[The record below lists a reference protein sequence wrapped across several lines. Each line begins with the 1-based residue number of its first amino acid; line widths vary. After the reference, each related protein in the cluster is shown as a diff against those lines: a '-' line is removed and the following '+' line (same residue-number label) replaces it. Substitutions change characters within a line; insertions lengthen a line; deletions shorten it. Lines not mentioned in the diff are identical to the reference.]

1 MILFQLALVPLAVAL
16 YGVLWLLWRYFR
28 SVFIRTPLDNVRG
41 PPPQSF
47 VQGNLIQIFERHAS
61 DFHRYL
67 EQDFGPVSTL
77 HGLFGSK
84 WLHIYDP
91 RAMHSIAVKDRDA
104 YEEVPFFREGN
115 QVMFGPGL
123 IATIGDHHR
132 KQRKMLNPVFSAS
145 HMRNLTPVFY
155 EITNKMKSTV
165 TNLLRD
171 GPAELDVLT
180 WMSRTALELVGQG
193 GMGHSF
199 DSLNEKPEKHGELMR
214 DLVPYTTKLVV
225 PLMFL
230 PSISSVTTPSFR
242 RRVVEMI
249 PFKSAQHVR
258 EIIDDL
264 YATSKSVFN
273 AKKSA
278 LTGGDE
284 KTKHDVS
291 EGRDIMSVLLKA
303 NMAASEGDRLP
314 DEELIAQMSTL
325 IYAGMDT
332 TSNAM
337 TRLLQKLAEHPD
349 VQEKLRQEVIDAQN
363 GQDMGYDEL
372 QQLQYLD
379 AVCRETLRLYPPVP
393 FVCRELDMILP
404 LSQAIRGVDGQM
416 MSQVHVPKG
425 TTVVVDLQASNRN
438 PALWGEDAYEWKP
451 ERWLAPVPQALE
463 DANIPGVYSHLMTFF
478 GGQRSCLGFKFSQLE
493 MKVLVSVLLSSFR
506 FSLTGKPIVWNNSAI
521 TYPTIGTV
529 SLKSELPLLVEKLEL

>member
-1 MILFQLALVPLAVAL
+1 MLFSAQLALLPLAALL
-16 YGVLWLLWRYFR
+16 YGVLWLLWRYLRPTFVK
-28 SVFIRTPLDNVRG
+28 SPLDNVRG
-41 PPPQSF
+41 PPSQSF
-47 VQGNLIQIFERHAS
+47 IHGNLNQIFERHAS

-67 EQDFGPVSTL
+67 ERDFGPVSTL

-123 IATIGDHHR
+123 IATVGSHHR

-155 EITNKMKSTV
+155 EVTNKMTSTIAD
-165 TNLLRD
+165 LLRN

-193 GMGHSF
+193 GMGYSF
-199 DSLNEKPEKHGELMR
+199 DSLNETPEQHGELLR
-214 DLVPYTTKLVV
+214 DLVPYTTKLVM

-230 PSISSVTTPSFR
+230 PFLSSITTPSFR
-242 RRVVEMI
+242 RRVVEML

-264 YATSKSVFN
+264 YATSQSVFN

-278 LTGGDE
+278 LAGGDE
-284 KTKHDVS
+284 KIKHDVS
-291 EGRDIMSVLLKA
+291 EGKDIMSVLLKA
-303 NMAASEGDRLP
+303 NMMASEGDRLP
-314 DEELIAQMSTL
+314 EDELIAQMSML

-337 TRLLQKLAEHPD
+337 TRLLQKLAEHPE
-349 VQEKLRQEVIDAQN
+349 VQEKLRQEVIDARD
-363 GQDMGYDEL
+363 GRDIGYDEL
-372 QQLQYLD
+372 QLLPYLD

-393 FVCRELDMILP
+393 FVCREAQKDMILP
-404 LSQAIRGVDGQM
+404 LSQEIRGVDGTTMGQI
-416 MSQVHVPKG
+416 HVPKG
-425 TTVVVDLQASNRN
+425 TTVV
-438 PALWGEDAYEWKP
+438 P
-451 ERWLAPVPQALE
+451 ERWLGPLPEALE
-463 DANIPGVYSHLMTFF
+463 NANIPGVYSHLMTFF
-478 GGQRSCLGFKFSQLE
+478 GGQRSCMRVFLRSLGFKFSQLE
-493 MKVLVSVLLSSFR
+493 MKVLLSVLLSSFK
-506 FSLTGKPIVWNNSAI
+506 FSLTDKPLVWNNSAI
-521 TYPTIGTV
+521 TYPTVGTV
-529 SLKSELPLLVEKLEL
+529 SLKSELPQLVERL

>member
-1 MILFQLALVPLAVAL
+1 MLLFQLALLPLSVSL
-16 YGVLWLLWRYFR
+16 YGVVWLLWRYLRPLFVK
-28 SVFIRTPLDNVRG
+28 SPLDNVRG
-41 PPPQSF
+41 PRSQSF
-47 VQGNLIQIFERHAS
+47 IQGNLNQIFERHAS
-61 DFHRYL
+61 DFHRYV
-67 EQDFGPVSTL
+67 EREFGPVSIL
-77 HGLFGSK
+77 HGLLGNK

-123 IATIGDHHR
+123 IATVGDHHR

-145 HMRNLTPVFY
+145 HMRNLTPIFY
-155 EITNKMKSTV
+155 EVTNKMKNTIANSV
-165 TNLLRD
+165 RD
-171 GPAELDVLT
+171 GPAELDALT

-193 GMGHSF
+193 GMGYSF
-199 DSLNEKPEKHGELMR
+199 DSLTETPEKHGELMR

-230 PSISSVTTPSFR
+230 PFISSITTPSFR
-242 RRVVEMI
+242 RRVVEML

-264 YATSKSVFN
+264 HATSRSVYN
-273 AKKSA
+273 AKRSA

-291 EGRDIMSVLLKA
+291 EGKDIMSVLLKA
-303 NMAASEGDRLP
+303 NIAASEEERLP
-314 DEELIAQMSTL
+314 EDELIAQMSTL

-337 TRLLQKLAEHPD
+337 TRLLQKLAEHPE
-349 VQEKLRQEVIDAQN
+349 VQEKLRQEVVSARDGHDI
-363 GQDMGYDEL
+363 GYDEL
-372 QQLQYLD
+372 QQLPYLD

-393 FVCRELDMILP
+393 FVCRETQRDIILP
-404 LSQAIRGVDGQM
+404 LSQAIRGVDGQVM
-416 MSQVHVPKG
+416 TQIHVPKG
-425 TTVVVDLQASNRN
+425 TTIVVDLQASNRN
-438 PALWGEDAYEWKP
+438 PALWGQDAYEWKP
-451 ERWLAPVPQALE
+451 ERWLAPLPEGLE
-463 DANIPGVYSHLMTFF
+463 NANIPGVYSHLMTFF

-493 MKVLVSVLLSSFR
+493 MKVLLSVLLSNFK
-506 FSLTGKPIVWNNSAI
+506 FSLTGKPLVWNNSAI
-521 TYPTIGTV
+521 TYPTVGSV
-529 SLKSELPLLVEKLEL
+529 SLKSELPLLVERV